1 MCVVI
6 FITRNLHMILKHCI
20 TCDCHPLHHQIK
32 KKIQNLFMVESRLH
46 LVYSFSHF
54 RHLQFVHLR
63 YSCYFKRKWFS
74 KATWIQNIYQTCN
87 LIAIKIKNTSPL
99 NAYLIVVKFS
109 LFSCYPVKNSTSN
122 QVYAHHFWLQHES
135 EEAKIK
141 RYTLK

>member
-1 MCVVI
+1 MWLSPPSPPDKK
-6 FITRNLHMILKHCI
+6 NL
-20 TCDCHPLHHQIK
+20 
-32 KKIQNLFMVESRLH
+32 QNLFMVESRLH

-141 RYTLK
+141 RYTLNYWWMNWISKLKKKWWWI